1 MNCVMPYTNFAV
13 AGGMENN
20 PGILHIHVGSSAQWH
35 PQWYCCAATDPIQ
48 RWVGSLGQSG
58 AVCTCARTGPRIDSR
73 FPATNKH
80 CIRNYLI
87 SAEPRSGRLIS
98 NPIVN
103 RKVLNLLNSAIL
115 TEWYCLP
122 SYRWHRELPT
132 VQEQYWTGMSQF
144 SEVLAFCAIWLRD
157 LNN

>member
-35 PQWYCCAATDPIQ
+35 PQWYHCAATDPVQ

-58 AVCTCARTGPRIDSR
+58 AVCTCACTGPHIDSH

-103 RKVLNLLNSAIL
+103 HKVLNLLNSAIL
-115 TEWYCLP
+115 MSDIVCLLIAGTGNYQQCRNSTELGCL
-122 SYRWHRELPT
+122 SFLR
-132 VQEQYWTGMSQF
+132 F
-144 SEVLAFCAIWLRD
+144 SLSVLYG
-157 LNN
+157 